1 MVEEGNTEEA
11 AASASTPAR
20 HQALDVL
27 QSLVSS
33 TSKHQHLKSTPS
45 SSSASAS
52 AGAGAGAAAKSPVN
66 SDGNLIMDECEEE
79 SSVNRTCIIHMDS
92 LGMHSTL
99 AVGKALRR

>member
-52 AGAGAGAAAKSPVN
+52 AGAGAAAKSPVN

>member
-52 AGAGAGAAAKSPVN
+52 AGAGAAAKSPVN

-92 LGMHSTL
+92 LGMHNTA